1 MGCNTSMNVQIKEDK
16 DDRVIKVNVNRV
28 NKTNT
33 ETKKSDNNEKENE
46 DYLDIESGK
55 NNPNGNT
62 DCKTIIYN
70 NISSIHKMN
79 INKNLYN
86 YKSTNYKFSKEEQKN
101 LHKSNPVFNMNKQK
115 ESYNNMDFIEL
126 KHPLDNS
133 SSEDENANKNQNQN
147 TVNKENINV
156 SNSMEER
163 INNFKNNLN
172 EINEHIEEDGVNM
185 GNYRDEENDDMVNF
199 GQSMTNDKINEAI
212 NEQKEICVIFEIQS
226 TGERHYIN
234 TKKDIKFNDLVE
246 IFKNKIDLS
255 PFEKPEFMFNGVY
268 LIDYDKPISEY
279 NINDKSKINVY
290 I

>member
-1 MGCNTSMNVQIKEDK
+1 MNVQIKEDK

-33 ETKKSDNNEKENE
+33 ETKKSDNNAKENE

-62 DCKTIIYN
+62 DCKTIINN
-70 NISSIHKMN
+70 NISDIHKMN

>member
-1 MGCNTSMNVQIKEDK
+1 MNVQIKEDK

-33 ETKKSDNNEKENE
+33 ETKKSDNNAKENE